1 MLSRVLKQQVPTSAG
16 AIVMATGILL
26 LGAMQKVVFQ
36 HKDLA
41 IISTTL
47 VLLLLFIVYIAFV
60 RDMIL
65 GVMWERH
72 FCDPISSFGVGTWIA
87 ATSVSI
93 LVIMNFAL
101 FLRPIALILFLLNCI
116 LTISYIAIIVRNY
129 ILLFKSN
136 GSRLR
141 KKVHGI
147 LLLASVAIQS
157 IIAAGQS
164 VFGKP
169 FVAVFGTWLWWTGC
183 LLYGLGFVLILNR
196 YIRSEDRNLA
206 QNWKNTNCIIH
217 GAMSISGL
225 VGATMDVVS
234 PAILVMVWIWVMIAF
249 CIVEGIEIARSMQR
263 IKRYG
268 WKEGMWIYDTSQWA
282 RNFTFGMLL
291 AFSMHL
297 PKQGIL
303 THFVNTKSF
312 VLSIGPYIVVI
323 LFVVEVLIALT
334 GRTTASKI
342 PESVNM

>member
-1 MLSRVLKQQVPTSAG
+1 MLSKLLKQQVPTSAG

-26 LGAMQKVVFQ
+26 LGAMQKVVFH

-47 VLLLLFIVYIAFV
+47 VLLLLFILYMAFG
-60 RDMIL
+60 RDIIL

-72 FCDPISSFGVGTWIA
+72 FRNPISSFGVGTWVA

-93 LVIMNFAL
+93 LVIMNFAT
-101 FLRPIALILFLLNCI
+101 FLKPIALILFLLNCI

-136 GSRLR
+136 GSQLR

-147 LLLASVAIQS
+147 LLLACVAIQS

-164 VFGKP
+164 LFGKP
-169 FVAVFGTWLWWTGC
+169 FVAVFGMWLWWFGC
-183 LLYGLGFVLILNR
+183 LLYGLGLVLILNR

-206 QNWKNTNCIIH
+206 QNWMNTNCIIH

-225 VGATMDVVS
+225 VGEMTGVVS
-234 PAILVMVWIWVMIAF
+234 TAVLGVVWIWVMIAF
-249 CIVEGIEIARSMQR
+249 IIVEGFEIARFIQR
-263 IKRYG
+263 VKRYG
-268 WKEGMWIYDTSQWA
+268 WKQGMWVYHTSQWA

-297 PKQGIL
+297 HVQGIL
-303 THFVNTKSF
+303 THLLNMKSV
-312 VLSIGPYIVVI
+312 VLYIGP
-323 LFVVEVLIALT
+323 FVVVFLFAMEVLVALT
-334 GRTTASKI
+334 GRPSSHNI
-342 PESVNM
+342 PETVSM

>member
-36 HKDLA
+36 HKELA

-47 VLLLLFIVYIAFV
+47 VLLLLFILYIAFV

-141 KKVHGI
+141 KKSMESCYWHLLPSNPLLRPANQYLEN
-147 LLLASVAIQS
+147 LLLPYLEH
-157 IIAAGQS
+157 GYGGLD
-164 VFGKP
+164 VF
-169 FVAVFGTWLWWTGC
+169 
-183 LLYGLGFVLILNR
+183 Y
-196 YIRSEDRNLA
+196 
-206 QNWKNTNCIIH
+206 
-217 GAMSISGL
+217 
-225 VGATMDVVS
+225 
-234 PAILVMVWIWVMIAF
+234 MVW
-249 CIVEGIEIARSMQR
+249 
-263 IKRYG
+263 
-268 WKEGMWIYDTSQWA
+268 
-282 RNFTFGMLL
+282 
-291 AFSMHL
+291 
-297 PKQGIL
+297 
-303 THFVNTKSF
+303 
-312 VLSIGPYIVVI
+312 VL
-323 LFVVEVLIALT
+323 F
-334 GRTTASKI
+334 
-342 PESVNM
+342 